1 MCVDARRS
9 CTIAVDRFSRHFPI
23 RSAAIPSGATPRRLQ
38 RTRDETHCDL
48 LCVCSCRNNF
58 RDLADQWAEAV
69 SRSPQDS
76 QDHSNSVLPVPRT
89 AEFSNGS
96 AGEPRTKPRAY
107 LADGL
112 TPDEATSAYVYDLA
126 NRSVVNIATRI
137 GSERTFFRQNRTE
150 GRRVGFCAGHR
161 WPHPDEL
168 SRDRRSA
175 ANPGD
180 AVQRKILRCG
190 TSWCRPHQRYRRHQT
205 RRSPGVTES
214 SNDWRFQ
221 RAESWN
227 EGAGDR
233 QSVRS

>member
-1 MCVDARRS
+1 MPVVPARLRLIVFPAIS
-9 CTIAVDRFSRHFPI
+9 LFDRQPYPLALRRVVCRGPVMKHIAICFV
-23 RSAAIPSGATPRRLQ
+23 SAAAGTIFGTWLISGGSSLP
-38 RTRDETHCDL
+38 
-48 LCVCSCRNNF
+48 
-58 RDLADQWAEAV
+58 LAAGQ
-69 SRSPQDS
+69 SGS
-76 QDHSNSVLPVPRT
+76 QQSVLPVPRT

-150 GRRVGFCAGHR
+150 DAGSGFVLDTDGHI
-161 WPHPDEL
+161 PDEL

-221 RAESWN
+221 RAESW
-227 EGAGDR
+227 E
-233 QSVRS
+233 